1 MHDDRSFPCLMRSKV
16 SWGGVLCCASF
27 SEIHHMGTL
36 YEVTSGHRA
45 PPPPDR
51 SRFRHS
57 TLSIRAGWG
66 MARVW
71 RFFLVQVSESKGGRV
86 GTIKLWI
93 FHTRRSLPMVPSV
106 LRLSSYG
113 QELYNVV
120 APCPYIEFSINKS
133 IYEPRPA
140 F

>member
-1 MHDDRSFPCLMRSKV
+1 
-16 SWGGVLCCASF
+16 
-27 SEIHHMGTL
+27 
-36 YEVTSGHRA
+36 
-45 PPPPDR
+45 
-51 SRFRHS
+51 
-57 TLSIRAGWG
+57 
-66 MARVW
+66 
-71 RFFLVQVSESKGGRV
+71 
-86 GTIKLWI
+86 
-93 FHTRRSLPMVPSV
+93 MVPSV